1 VGVTALLI
9 ASKYE
14 EIYPPELK
22 DFVFITDK
30 AYTKEDVL

>member
-1 VGVTALLI
+1 VTSLLI

-14 EIYPPELK
+14 EIYPPQLK

-30 AYTKEDVL
+30 AYSKEDVL